1 MSGPSASG
9 HQASAWGLH
18 AGTRGLLSRHAL
30 CQGVTD
36 RAAQAEWEGDPKSML
51 APHGRPAGPLLP
63 GYTSAVEEA
72 VDP

>member
-9 HQASAWGLH
+9 HQAGAWGLH

-36 RAAQAEWEGDPKSML
+36 RAAQQSGKGIPSPCWHLMGGQLGLSCL
-51 APHGRPAGPLLP
+51 ATHL
-63 GYTSAVEEA
+63 
-72 VDP
+72 